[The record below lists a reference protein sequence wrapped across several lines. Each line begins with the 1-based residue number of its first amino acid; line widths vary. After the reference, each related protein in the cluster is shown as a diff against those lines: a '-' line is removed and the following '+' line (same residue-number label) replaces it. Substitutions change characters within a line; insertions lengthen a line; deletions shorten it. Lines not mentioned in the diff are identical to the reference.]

1 MMTTARGDNDYVA
14 IPAFISRVFRQSGIY
29 VRTDRGIAT
38 PQDLRGRIIGVPE
51 YQITANVWIRGILQD
66 EHGVRPEEIGWRRGG
81 VEEPGRGE
89 RAPIDLGPGIDLRQI
104 PDDKTLSGMLEH
116 GEIDG
121 YIGARAP
128 SCLGAPN
135 VGRLYGDDYI
145 EAEKAYFRRSGI
157 FPIMHM
163 VGIRKSLAAAH
174 PWLPV
179 SVYKAF
185 IKAKELAVRD
195 LGEICH
201 LAATLPWMVHHLDE
215 ARALMGQDFWPYGLE
230 ANRHAIDTFR
240 AITSNRAV
248 QAARGARGIVRAVGA
263 GPVEDLSDHESARLP
278 LPGARHAG
286 RSAAAAGREQNARV
300 LAGGQSLV
308 AMLNMRFAFPDCLID
323 INRVAELAYLRESD
337 GGIEIGAMTR
347 QRDVEF
353 SPLVARRLPLW
364 REAILQVG
372 HRQTRNGAPSAA
384 ACASWI
390 RPPSCRPWRWRWT
403 PN

>member
-1 MMTTARGDNDYVA
+1 MNTLRISLACGSYDRTRALFDGRAPIEGCEVAAVALEPEEAFHRAFRYREFDVTEISMSSHMMTTARGDNDYVA

-81 VEEPGRGE
+81 VEEPGR
-89 RAPIDLGPGIDLRQI
+89 RARAHRPGAWNRPAADSRRQ
-104 PDDKTLSGMLEH
+104 DAVGH
-116 GEIDG
+116 AGAGEIDG

-128 SCLGAPN
+128 SCLRGAPN

-201 LAATLPWMVHHLDE
+201 LAATLPWMAHHLDE

-230 ANRHAIDTFR
+230 ANRHAIDTFSR
-240 AITSNRAV
+240 YHFE
-248 QAARGARGIVRAVGA
+248 QG
-263 GPVEDLSDHESARLP
+263 LSKR
-278 LPGARHAG
+278 
-286 RSAAAAGREQNARV
+286 
-300 LAGGQSLV
+300 
-308 AMLNMRFAFPDCLID
+308 
-323 INRVAELAYLRESD
+323 RVAPEEL
-337 GGIEIGAMTR
+337 
-347 QRDVEF
+347 F
-353 SPLVARRLPLW
+353 
-364 REAILQVG
+364 
-372 HRQTRNGAPSAA
+372 APSALDL
-384 ACASWI
+384 SKI
-390 RPPSCRPWRWRWT
+390 
-403 PN
+403 